1 MRPETTVTAIETDS
15 IPALAIGLDK
25 VCWLIIKT
33 REFDVKDAPTEPDPG
48 SNASDD
54 RMISVLEDR
63 PDDPVEEE
71 IRSFISELSEDEQID
86 LVALTWLARD
96 SNMLADWMQIRGE
109 AARAHASHP
118 ANTATYLLGEPM
130 VSDFL
135 EEALSMF
142 GQSCEAF
149 EVDRL

>member
-1 MRPETTVTAIETDS
+1 MTRRSTQTAIETDD
-15 IPALAIGLDK
+15 IPALAIPLDK
-25 VCWLIIKT
+25 VCSMIFKA
-33 REFDVKDAPTEPDPG
+33 REFDAKEAANEPDPG

-54 RMISVLEDR
+54 KMISVLEDQ

-71 IRSFISELSEDEQID
+71 LRSFISELSEDEQID
-86 LVALTWLARD
+86 LVALAWLGRD
-96 SNMLADWMQIRGE
+96 DNTLSDWPSIRTE

-118 ANTATYLLGEPM
+118 NHTANYLMGEPL

-142 GQSCEAF
+142 GKSCEEF
-149 EVDRL
+149 EIDRL

>member
-109 AARAHASHP
+109 AARAANARGSSRGAGRKAGASRS
-118 ANTATYLLGEPM
+118 AAAGASRTCITTA
-130 VSDFL
+130 S
-135 EEALSMF
+135 
-142 GQSCEAF
+142 
-149 EVDRL
+149 